1 MANRND
7 LLGGTDWTEE
17 GLKPTDLN
25 DTFDKVLL
33 SSGIIVGQGAYKTL
47 QANNVFVNEDYIGVD
62 EFVDSNGTNNTIDT
76 GASTGTYDATNDLYH
91 LGFTDEASG
100 DSTSDPDS
108 FTNPGNAF
116 DSDDGT
122 AATKA
127 YTSESSQQ
135 TDSLGKTFSAKN
147 VGRAKVKAQITTNNT
162 TTMVIK
168 LQTFNGSTWDDVS
181 TLANVTDSSG
191 TGVIDTEVEVNDNV
205 EGIRVFFDSTP
216 VGSPDF
222 THSLFTLE
230 YGDYNTPRTVETNE
244 VLTTIAAPNGLVV
257 YFDGS
262 YNTGGSVTVDVSD
275 DGGSTFDITAQSTTN
290 QAVLIDT
297 TALTGTS
304 IAIRFNL
311 ATSDTRYTPKIKGY
325 SVVILN

>member
-262 YNTGGSVTVDVSD
+262 YNTGGSVT
-275 DGGSTFDITAQSTTN
+275 
-290 QAVLIDT
+290 
-297 TALTGTS
+297 
-304 IAIRFNL
+304 
-311 ATSDTRYTPKIKGY
+311 Y
-325 SVVILN
+325 